1 MKLKLRLHP
10 FFILS
15 FLALGSTCMVSCD
28 SDDTLPV
35 EPEEATVAQL
45 QSFSV
50 KPGKNRVFVEGTVPA
65 NADIAEIRIYWNEQ
79 SDSKT
84 IAVSSSS
91 EAQQISTYIENL
103 DEKFYAFEVQ
113 TVTAAGDGSILLKGG
128 SEVYGDN
135 YSNLLF
141 NRPVNANVLE
151 ESSLTIEF
159 GEMDLSTGVIG
170 TQLNY
175 ETTEGSQEELFIPVS
190 KKDLK
195 ITDFKAGTSYSYR
208 SVFVPSPVAVD
219 TFYTDN
225 ASYMPIEFPKLVN
238 AAVPFAASS
247 VSGRWGILEDW
258 TTTDPVLIHN
268 GHGGWDEWNN
278 NIFNIESG
286 WGAPAITNGKVYQS
300 VMTGPGEFALE
311 VSVRDSNHSESDE
324 GGAYFVIAKG
334 TTLPDVADVTT
345 SSEVLAYERI
355 HTTAN
360 SGTPEIYSIPYTIE
374 EATTITIGQIT
385 TQWGQTPGRFCNI
398 FSFEIV
404 PGN

>member
-65 NADIAEIRIYWNEQ
+65 NANIAEIRIYWNEQ

-141 NRPVNANVLE
+141 N
-151 ESSLTIEF
+151 
-159 GEMDLSTGVIG
+159 
-170 TQLNY
+170 
-175 ETTEGSQEELFIPVS
+175 
-190 KKDLK
+190 
-195 ITDFKAGTSYSYR
+195 
-208 SVFVPSPVAVD
+208 
-219 TFYTDN
+219 
-225 ASYMPIEFPKLVN
+225 
-238 AAVPFAASS
+238 
-247 VSGRWGILEDW
+247 
-258 TTTDPVLIHN
+258 
-268 GHGGWDEWNN
+268 
-278 NIFNIESG
+278 
-286 WGAPAITNGKVYQS
+286 
-300 VMTGPGEFALE
+300 
-311 VSVRDSNHSESDE
+311 
-324 GGAYFVIAKG
+324 
-334 TTLPDVADVTT
+334 
-345 SSEVLAYERI
+345 
-355 HTTAN
+355 
-360 SGTPEIYSIPYTIE
+360 
-374 EATTITIGQIT
+374 
-385 TQWGQTPGRFCNI
+385 
-398 FSFEIV
+398 
-404 PGN
+404 